1 MFITADLLFS
11 YWLFVWFLIYYIMA
25 KTVKGVGFANP
36 LIAFVIVFIVNT
48 FICLYLLSY
57 NKNYLG
63 IIVFIVLNI
72 IIKVIPIILLIGE
85 PIHIWNN
92 ICITLFVFLLY
103 NLYLYYNNTDIFTI
117 YNLTV
122 DSIINNKNNTPI
134 LHLINTTF

>member
-1 MFITADLLFS
+1 
-11 YWLFVWFLIYYIMA
+11 MA

-36 LIAFVIVFIVNT
+36 FIAFIIVAIVNT

-63 IIVFIVLNI
+63 IVVFIILNI
-72 IIKVIPIILLIGE
+72 IIKVIPIILLLGE
-85 PIHIWNN
+85 PIQIWNN
-92 ICITLFVFLLY
+92 ICITVFVFLLY

-122 DSIINNKNNTPI
+122 DSIINNKNNTPV
-134 LHLINTTF
+134 LHLINTPL